1 MVFQAVIMAIGAAG
15 APGALVAGL
24 VEGEKKEDTAPA
36 ITLLRLRGAETA
48 LGIVMMPII
57 AILKTVFLVTP
68 QIEFQFTL
76 I

>member
-1 MVFQAVIMAIGAAG
+1 MESQAVITGVGAAG

-57 AILKTVFLVTP
+57 AILKTVILVTP
-68 QIEFQFTL
+68 QIEVQFTL